1 MPDHA
6 AHLVASSILAERS
19 LQIEEILS
27 SFLSPGVASSLKAL
41 AFILCFSKLRASE
54 SRQSFEGP
62 RSRQGVVFS
71 CRPSAPPH
79 NRYLCLHGTK
89 QPVHAIVRSLAA
101 MVATERHLWLKHLRI
116 KEKNYFNILKNIFS
130 LKPLSC
136 VFFFFLAFCY
146 HHRDSGQDV

>member
-1 MPDHA
+1 MQVNQDN
-6 AHLVASSILAERS
+6 LLKD
-19 LQIEEILS
+19 LDQDKGLS
-27 SFLSPGVASSLKAL
+27 SAADLV
-41 AFILCFSKLRASE
+41 LR
-54 SRQSFEGP
+54 RTTD
-62 RSRQGVVFS
+62 
-71 CRPSAPPH
+71 
-79 NRYLCLHGTK
+79 LTLHGTK